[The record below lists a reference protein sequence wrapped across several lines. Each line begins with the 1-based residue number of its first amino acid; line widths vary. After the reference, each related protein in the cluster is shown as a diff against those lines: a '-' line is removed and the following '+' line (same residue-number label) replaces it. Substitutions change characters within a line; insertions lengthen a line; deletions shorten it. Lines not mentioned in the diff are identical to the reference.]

1 MNTSLHQSSG
11 IVLDKTTERMEE
23 SRDGENTCEMMS
35 PGPAMAVTL
44 TDSQQLWLP
53 VQNLH
58 ENKLGRIPA
67 QMVEM
72 ISKPHP
78 LLATDTF

>member
-1 MNTSLHQSSG
+1 MAELK
-11 IVLDKTTERMEE
+11 DEE
-23 SRDGENTCEMMS
+23 KNGEMMS

-53 VQNLH
+53 VQSLH
-58 ENKLGRIPA
+58 KNKAGRIPA

-72 ISKPHP
+72 ISMPHP
-78 LLATDTF
+78 YGN

>member
-1 MNTSLHQSSG
+1 MHTSLHQSSG
-11 IVLDKTTERMEE
+11 TVLDKKTERLEE
-23 SRDGENTCEMMS
+23 SEDGENCEMMS
-35 PGPAMAVTL
+35 PGRALAVTL
-44 TDSQQLWLP
+44 MDSQQLWFP
-53 VQNLH
+53 VQDLH
-58 ENKLGRIPA
+58 KNKPGRIPA